1 MRTNGSVKLNG
12 GIVRAASFTEFF
24 STPGSPKIN
33 EGGTL
38 QLRTSNES
46 IAAVN
51 TLIAGGYIGTDS
63 PQGTGAF
70 QIGVVN
76 IGGTDFTQITLPEAG
91 IDGDFDADQD
101 VDGADFLVWQ
111 RQLGGALDG
120 DDLTAWKQN
129 FGDVLAGASAA
140 SVPEP
145 SAPLLGLVVCL
156 SATLWRRDFR
166 RNNG

>member
-24 STPGSPKIN
+24 STPGALKIN

-76 IGGTDFTQITLPEAG
+76 IGGTDFTQITLPQAG
-91 IDGDFDADQD
+91 IDGDFDMDQD

-120 DDLTAWKQN
+120 DDLAAWKLN
-129 FGDVLAGASAA
+129 FGDVMAAASAA
-140 SVPEP
+140 PVPEP
-145 SAPLLGLVVCL
+145 SAMALGLL
-156 SATLWRRDFR
+156 AWLAAMRSQYHFR
-166 RNNG
+166 RMNA